1 MKSPIADALQR
12 HKVLILDGAM
22 ATELEKAGVDTANT
36 LWSATALLDAPE
48 KITAVHRSYFAAGA
62 RIATTNTY
70 QANVQAFTELGL
82 SMAAAQQ
89 LIRQAVRCAQQAA
102 KGFDDVLIAGSVGPY
117 GAYLADGS
125 EYTGAY
131 RQSQS
136 AYQSFHYPRMA
147 ALADAGVDVFAFETL
162 PNSAEVKALVAL
174 LADKFLH
181 MTAWL
186 SFSIND
192 AGHLCDGTSL
202 VEAAQYAARFPQIS
216 AIGIN
221 CTAMENVE
229 PALRQLHPAV
239 NKPLIAYPN
248 NGDRYDP
255 RTKTWQPNPQATSLP
270 ELAPR
275 WLAAGAAII
284 GGCCRTTP
292 ADIREIAVGCS
303 GRVGRMG
310 DC

>member
-125 EYTGAY
+125 ESPGRTGNPKA
-131 RQSQS
+131 RIRRSTIRGWRRWRMPESMCSPSRPCRISQRS
-136 AYQSFHYPRMA
+136 RRWS
-147 ALADAGVDVFAFETL
+147 
-162 PNSAEVKALVAL
+162 
-174 LADKFLH
+174 
-181 MTAWL
+181 
-186 SFSIND
+186 
-192 AGHLCDGTSL
+192 LCW
-202 VEAAQYAARFPQIS
+202 QIS
-216 AIGIN
+216 SFI
-221 CTAMENVE
+221 
-229 PALRQLHPAV
+229 
-239 NKPLIAYPN
+239 
-248 NGDRYDP
+248 
-255 RTKTWQPNPQATSLP
+255 
-270 ELAPR
+270 
-275 WLAAGAAII
+275 
-284 GGCCRTTP
+284 
-292 ADIREIAVGCS
+292 
-303 GRVGRMG
+303 
-310 DC
+310 